1 MPPSS
6 GLLALDPER
15 ELARLFP
22 KDHRI
27 RAATAQFQQ
36 NVAQLDLDLALFR
49 DAWFSDPPRF
59 DDGRR
64 AVQDLLATAR
74 KVENALRE
82 LESICRPIEP

>member
-1 MPPSS
+1 MPPRS
-6 GLLALDPER
+6 GLVARDPEG
-15 ELARLFP
+15 ELVRLLP

-36 NVAQLDLDLALFR
+36 NVAQLDLDLAEFR

-74 KVENALRE
+74 RVENALRE
-82 LESICRPIEP
+82 LESICRPVES